1 MQRNFLRGLLIC
13 LIPTA
18 LFGAAAYFGTYR
30 KGIDLAGG
38 TILVYEVDLA
48 KTQAGKSPN
57 DAAAAEERG
66 LSSEDMQKLAESLK
80 RRIDPVDTKNVII
93 RPVGGSRIE
102 ILVPFSPGKKKDGKA
117 ADAGTE
123 DFVQEVKDL
132 VSRVGVLEFRILAN
146 DTDDKEAFEEAI
158 DQINNQYPADQ
169 AEKDAKA
176 GTPPP
181 PPRRSDYRV
190 SINGTDAENVK
201 YEWVELSKEERASLG
216 LSNGST
222 SSRWTQLSLARGKAV
237 PFGDN
242 NERGE
247 RGSFLLFS
255 RDFVEEAP
263 AKDEAGKE
271 VEYFILTRVS
281 DQDQV
286 KIGDSITMNAFPEQ
300 QNLDWSIGF
309 RFNAAGASKF
319 GQVTGRNRPT
329 AGQTV
334 RHLAAIL
341 DGKVVSAPQLNS
353 QITSSGQITGKFT
366 KDLVDR
372 MVYIFRSGALTA
384 ELKPNPVSENSV
396 GSTLGED
403 TKTKGLFAVGISF
416 GAVMLFMVGYYR
428 FAGIVACIALVINLL
443 LTVGF
448 MVAVNAAFTLAGL
461 AGIVLMLGMAVDA
474 NVLIYERLREE
485 REKGATLMAA
495 LRAGYDRALP
505 TIIDTHVASIFTAIV
520 LFVFG
525 NDNLKGFAVSLT
537 VGLIISLFTSLYVT
551 RLIFDYWH
559 HKRWLR
565 ELRMMKL
572 FSRPSINFMAIRKP
586 IFTATATVT
595 ILGLGLFL
603 FRGNNVL
610 NVDFRGGTVYGGRLA
625 EARGLGTIDGKPGFL
640 DLLSEKRQDEK
651 LKVKEVREVSA
662 DGVGGTNT
670 WEILYEG
677 EAKPVVVTFANKP
690 SGPDEVKERVRRLPD
705 VSVEQVKVTAMG
717 DDQIPTAQSK
727 SFTVRTTEK
736 EKELV
741 QAMLDRLLRDDNG
754 EPLMDLPKLE
764 KWETLDTTATLFFS
778 KPASVSY
785 VQSLLK
791 RTFKIKGREPNSGP
805 TFALTPVRS
814 PADTPERARED
825 ATSKFAKMTLDVAGN
840 TEFAALKDA
849 IEQHRLLNRPTAMAA
864 IGAFAPA
871 VLFAPK
877 ADEERIAL
885 DSILTELAD
894 AIESRPVPDRL
905 ETFDAALAQET
916 QSRALFAII
925 ASWIAILLYLWF
937 RFGSWTFG
945 LAAVL
950 CLVHDLCFTLGIIAA
965 CHYLHLMPVLGT
977 VFQIQDFKIDLAAV
991 AALLTLVGYSVN
1003 DTIVVFDRIREVR
1016 GKNPML
1022 TEQIINDSINQTLSR
1037 TILASLTVF
1046 LVVGVLYFFG
1056 GDGVHLFAFVMV
1068 VGVIVGTF
1076 SSIYVASPMLLMLG
1090 EGQPKKELE
1099 ESAKGGTLAKV

>member
-13 LIPTA
+13 LIPTV

-48 KTQAGKSPN
+48 KTQAGKSGS
-57 DAAAAEERG
+57 DSADTAERG
-66 LSSEDMQKLAESLK
+66 LSSEDMHRLAESLK

-102 ILVPFSPGKKKDGKA
+102 ILVPFTPGKKKKES
-117 ADAGTE
+117 GTE

-158 DQINNQYPADQ
+158 DLLNNKYPADQ

-181 PPRRSDYRV
+181 APPRSDYRV

-216 LSNGST
+216 LTNGSN
-222 SSRWTQLSLARGKAV
+222 SSRWQQMAAARGRAV

-247 RGSFLLFS
+247 RGSFVLYS
-255 RDFVEEAP
+255 RDFIKEVPTKE
-263 AKDEAGKE
+263 EAGKE

-281 DQDQV
+281 DMDQV
-286 KIGDSITMNAFPEQ
+286 KIGDSITLNAFPEQ

-329 AGQTV
+329 ANQTV

-353 QITSSGQITGKFT
+353 QITAQGQITGKFT

-403 TKTKGLFAVGISF
+403 TKTKGLFSVVLAF
-416 GAVMLFMVGYYR
+416 GAVMAFMIVYYR
-428 FAGIVACIALVINLL
+428 FAGIVACIALLINLL

-448 MVAVNAAFTLAGL
+448 MVSVNAAFTLAGL

-485 REKGATLMAA
+485 REKGATIMAA

-505 TIIDTHVASIFTAIV
+505 TIIDTHVSSIFTAIV

-559 HKRWLR
+559 HRRWLR

-572 FSRPSINFMAIRKP
+572 FSRPNIDFMKIRKP
-586 IFTATATVT
+586 IFVATATVT
-595 ILGLGLFL
+595 FLGLGLFL
-603 FRGNNVL
+603 ARGNNVL

-625 EARGLGTIDGKPGFL
+625 DARGLSAADGKPGLL
-640 DLLSEKRQDEK
+640 DLLAEKRQEEK
-651 LKVKEVREVSA
+651 LKVKEVRELSTESGGSA
-662 DGVGGTNT
+662 NT
-670 WEILYEG
+670 WEIVYE
-677 EAKPVVVTFANKP
+677 ADPKPIVVTFANKP
-690 SGPDEVKERVRRLPD
+690 SGADEVRERVRRLPD

-717 DDQIPTAQSK
+717 DDQLAPGQSK

-741 QAMLDRLLRDDNG
+741 QAMLDRLLRDDKG

-764 KWETLDTTATLFFS
+764 KWETRDMTATLTFT

-785 VQSLLK
+785 VQSLLNRIFAVK
-791 RTFKIKGREPNSGP
+791 NRKPNAGA
-805 TFALTPVRS
+805 TFALAPVRS
-814 PADTPERARED
+814 AADTPERARED
-825 ATSKFAKMTLDVAGN
+825 ATSKYTTMTLDISAN

-849 IEQHRLLNRPTAMAA
+849 VEVENLVGRFSNQAA
-864 IGAFAPA
+864 VGSIIGAVPF
-871 VLFAPK
+871 LK
-877 ADEERIAL
+877 KTNEEVKDRAAL
-885 DSILTELAD
+885 DDILTELAS
-894 AIESRPVPDRL
+894 AVESRPVPDRL
-905 ETFDAALAQET
+905 ETFDAALARET

-1016 GKNPML
+1016 GKNPLL
-1022 TEQIINDSINQTLSR
+1022 TEKIINDSINQTLSR

-1099 ESAKGGTLAKV
+1099 ESAKGQLAKV

>member
-1 MQRNFLRGLLIC
+1 MQRNFLRGLLFC
-13 LIPTA
+13 LIPTV
-18 LFGAAAYFGTYR
+18 LFGAAAWFGNYR

-48 KTQAGKSPN
+48 KTLAAKSG
-57 DAAAAEERG
+57 DTTDSTDESGQTG
-66 LSSEDMQKLAESLK
+66 LSSEAMQRLAESLK

-93 RPVGGSRIE
+93 RPVGGTRIE
-102 ILVPFSPGKKKDGKA
+102 ILVPFTPTSKKE
-117 ADAGTE
+117 AGTE

-146 DTDDKEAFEEAI
+146 DTDDKEGFEDAL
-158 DQINNQYPADQ
+158 DLVNNQYPADQ
-169 AEKDAKA
+169 ADKDAKT
-176 GTPPP
+176 GFPPP
-181 PPRRSDYRV
+181 APRRTDYTV
-190 SINGTDAENVK
+190 TVNETVAENVK
-201 YEWVELSKEERASLG
+201 YEWVELSKEERKSLG
-216 LSNGST
+216 LANGSE
-222 SSRWTQLSLARGKAV
+222 SSLWQQLAAARGKAI
-237 PFGDN
+237 PYN
-242 NERGE
+242 YTNERGE
-247 RGSFLLFS
+247 QATMLLFS
-255 RDFVEEAP
+255 RDFVEENP
-263 AKDEAGKE
+263 PKDELGKE
-271 VEYFILTRVS
+271 IEYFVLTRVS
-281 DQDQV
+281 SQDQV
-286 KIGDSITMNAFPEQ
+286 KIGGAITLNAFPEQ

-309 RFNAAGASKF
+309 TFNGAGANKF

-329 AGQTV
+329 PGTRV

-353 QITSSGQITGKFT
+353 QITARGQITGKFT
-366 KDLVDR
+366 KAEVDR

-396 GSTLGED
+396 GATLGED
-403 TKTKGLFAVGISF
+403 TKTKGLFSVGLAF
-416 GAVMLFMVGYYR
+416 GAVMIFMVIYYR
-428 FAGIVACIALVINLL
+428 FAGLVACTALIINLL

-448 MVAVNAAFTLAGL
+448 MVSVNAAFTLAGL

-495 LRAGYDRALP
+495 LRAGYERALP

-520 LFVFG
+520 LFIFG

-551 RLIFDYWH
+551 RLIFDYWYH
-559 HKRWLR
+559 RRWLR

-572 FSRPSINFMAIRKP
+572 FSRPNINFMALRKP
-586 IFTATATVT
+586 IFTLTALVTV
-595 ILGLGLFL
+595 LGLSLFL
-603 FRGNNVL
+603 YRGDDGL
-610 NVDFRGGTVYGGRLA
+610 NVDFRGGTVYGGRLT
-625 EARGLGTIDGKPGFL
+625 EARGMSARDGKPGL
-640 DLLSEKRQDEK
+640 IDLLSEKQQEDR
-651 LKVKEVREVSA
+651 LKVRDVRPITTPSGESA
-662 DGVGGTNT
+662 NT
-670 WEILYEG
+670 WEIEFEG
-677 EAKPVVVTFANKP
+677 DPKPVVVTFANRP
-690 SGPDEVKERVRRLPD
+690 SGADEVKERIRKLPD
-705 VSVEQVKVTAMG
+705 VSIEQVKVNAMG
-717 DDQIPTAQSK
+717 DDQLPAGESK

-754 EPLMDLPKLE
+754 QPLMDLPELT
-764 KWETLDTTATLFFS
+764 KWETLDTSATLYFT

-791 RTFKIKGREPNSGP
+791 RAFQLTGREPNSGP
-805 TFALTPVRS
+805 SFVLTPVRS
-814 PADTPERARED
+814 DPEKDPTERAQED
-825 ATSKFAKMTLDVAGN
+825 ATSKFKIMTLDVSVN
-840 TEFAALKDA
+840 TEFAGLVEA
-849 IEQHRLLNRPTAMAA
+849 IENHKMLSRPSVMAA
-864 IGAFAPA
+864 LGSFAPSVLYTTKA
-871 VLFAPK
+871 V
-877 ADEERIAL
+877 EERKAL
-885 DSILTELAD
+885 DSILTELKD
-894 AIESRPVPDRL
+894 AVESRPVPDRL
-905 ETFDAALAQET
+905 ETFDAALAKET
-916 QSRALFAII
+916 QSRALFAIV

-950 CLVHDLCFTLGIIAA
+950 CLVHDLCFTLGAIAI
-965 CHYLHLMPVLGT
+965 CHYLHLIPVLGT
-977 VFQIQDFKIDLAAV
+977 ILQIQDFKIDLAAV

-1016 GKNPML
+1016 GKNPL
-1022 TEQIINDSINQTLSR
+1022 LNEQIINDSVNQTLSR

-1076 SSIYVASPMLLMLG
+1076 SSIYVASPLLLILG
-1090 EGQPKKELE
+1090 EGQPKKELTE
-1099 ESAKGGTLAKV
+1099 EKKGVLAKV

>member
-13 LIPTA
+13 LIPTV

-38 TILVYEVDLA
+38 TILVYEVDLT
-48 KTQAGKSPN
+48 KTQAAKDGQP
-57 DAAAAEERG
+57 AAAGEERG

-93 RPVGGSRIE
+93 RPIGGSRIE
-102 ILVPFSPGKKKDGKA
+102 ILVPFTPTSKKA
-117 ADAGTE
+117 AGTE

-158 DQINNQYPADQ
+158 DQINNQYPTDQ
-169 AEKDAKA
+169 AEKDARA

-190 SINGTDAENVK
+190 SVNGTEAENVK
-201 YEWVELSKEERASLG
+201 YEWVELSKEERQSLG
-216 LSNGST
+216 LSNGSNT
-222 SSRWTQLSLARGKAV
+222 PLWQELSVARGKAV
-237 PFGDN
+237 PHSYT

-247 RGSFLLFS
+247 RASYLLFS
-255 RDFVEEAP
+255 RDFTKETPTKE
-263 AKDEAGKE
+263 EAGKE

-286 KIGDSITMNAFPEQ
+286 KIGGEITLNAFPEQ

-309 RFNAAGASKF
+309 NFNGAGASKF

-329 AGQTV
+329 SGQTV

-353 QITSSGQITGKFT
+353 QITSRGQITGKFT

-403 TKTKGLFAVGISF
+403 TKTKGLFSVALSF
-416 GAVMLFMVGYYR
+416 GAVMLFMVVYYR
-428 FAGIVACIALVINLL
+428 FAGIVACIALLINLL

-448 MVAVNAAFTLAGL
+448 MVSVNAAFTLAGL

-520 LFVFG
+520 LFIFG

-551 RLIFDYWH
+551 RLIFDYWYH
-559 HKRWLR
+559 RRWLR

-572 FSRPSINFMAIRKP
+572 FSRPNINFMGLRKP
-586 IFTATATVT
+586 IFTFTVIVT
-595 ILGLGLFL
+595 FLGLGLFL
-603 FRGNNVL
+603 VRGDAGL

-625 EARGLGTIDGKPGFL
+625 EARGLTNTDGKPGLL
-640 DLLSEKRQDEK
+640 DLLADKRQEQK
-651 LKVKEVREVSA
+651 LKIQDVRELVS
-662 DGVGGTNT
+662 DGAANSNT
-670 WEILYEG
+670 WEIFYEG
-677 EAKPVVVTFANKP
+677 DAKPVVVTFANKP
-690 SGPDEVKERVRRLPD
+690 SGPEEVKARVRKLPD

-717 DDQIPTAQSK
+717 DDQLPTGLSK

-741 QAMLDRLLRDDNG
+741 QAMLDRLLRDDAG
-754 EPLMDLPKLE
+754 EPLMDLPKLT
-764 KWETLDTTATLFFS
+764 KWETLDATATLTFS

-785 VQSLLK
+785 VQSLLV
-791 RTFKIKGREPNSGP
+791 RIFKIKGREPNSGP
-805 TFALTPVRS
+805 SFTLAPVRS
-814 PADTPERARED
+814 AADTPERKQED
-825 ATSKFAKMTLDVAGN
+825 ATSKFARMTLDVSAN
-840 TEFAALKDA
+840 TEFAALKEA
-849 IEQHRLLNRPTAMAA
+849 IEGHRLMSRPPVMAA
-864 IGAFAPA
+864 LGAFAPA
-871 VLFAPK
+871 VQYAPK
-877 ADEERIAL
+877 ADDDRAAL
-885 DSILTELAD
+885 DAILTELA
-894 AIESRPVPDRL
+894 AAVESRPVPDRL

-977 VFQIQDFKIDLAAV
+977 VLQIQDFKIDLAAV

-1016 GKNPML
+1016 GKNPLL
-1022 TEQIINDSINQTLSR
+1022 TEQMINDSVNQTLSR

-1076 SSIYVASPMLLMLG
+1076 SSIYVASPLLLLLG
-1090 EGQPKKELE
+1090 EGQPKKEVE
-1099 ESAKGGTLAKV
+1099 EPAKGQLAKV

>member
-18 LFGAAAYFGTYR
+18 LFGAAAFFGTYR

-38 TILVYEVDLA
+38 TILVYEVDLTKSQAA
-48 KTQAGKSPN
+48 KGSRDRA
-57 DAAAAEERG
+57 DADAEERG
-66 LSSEDMQKLAESLK
+66 LSREDMQKLAESLK

-93 RPVGGSRIE
+93 RPVGGTRIE
-102 ILVPFSPGKKKDGKA
+102 ILVPFTPTSKKA
-117 ADAGTE
+117 AGTE

-146 DTDDKEAFEEAI
+146 DTDDKEAFEDAI
-158 DQINNQYPADQ
+158 EQINNNYPAEQ
-169 AEKDAKA
+169 AEKDARN
-176 GTPPP
+176 GLPPP
-181 PPRRSDYRV
+181 SPRRSDYRV
-190 SINGTDAENVK
+190 TVNGTDAENVK
-201 YEWVELSKEERASLG
+201 YEWVELSKEERQSLG
-216 LSNGST
+216 LSNGSKT
-222 SSRWTQLSLARGKAV
+222 ALWQLLADSRGKAV
-237 PFGDN
+237 PQSYN

-247 RGSFLLFS
+247 RASYLLYS
-255 RDFVEEAP
+255 RDFKKETP
-263 AKDEAGKE
+263 AKDEVGKE

-281 DQDQV
+281 DLDQV
-286 KIGDSITMNAFPEQ
+286 RIGDNITLNAFPEQ
-300 QNLDWSIGF
+300 QNHDWSIGF
-309 RFNAAGASKF
+309 SFNAAGAAKF

-329 AGQTV
+329 SGQTV

-353 QITSSGQITGKFT
+353 QIIQRGQITGKFT

-403 TKTKGLFAVGISF
+403 TKTKGLFAIAVSF

-520 LFVFG
+520 LFIFG

-537 VGLIISLFTSLYVT
+537 VGLVISLFTSLYVT
-551 RLIFDYWH
+551 RLIFDFWY

-572 FSRPSINFMAIRKP
+572 FSRPNINFMAIRKP
-586 IFTATATVT
+586 IFALTAIVT
-595 ILGLGLFL
+595 LAGLGLFL
-603 FRGNNVL
+603 YRGDNVL
-610 NVDFRGGTVYGGRLA
+610 NVDFRGGTVYGGRLS
-625 EARGLGTIDGKPGFL
+625 EPYGLSATDGKPGLL
-640 DLLSEKRQDEK
+640 DLLSEKRQEEK
-651 LKVKEVREVSA
+651 LKVREVRELST
-662 DGVGGTNT
+662 DGTGGSNT
-670 WEILYEG
+670 WEIFYDNDI
-677 EAKPVVVTFANKP
+677 KPIVVTFANRP

-705 VSVEQVKVTAMG
+705 ISVEQVKVNAMG
-717 DDQIPTAQSK
+717 DDSLPFGLSK

-736 EKELV
+736 EKEVV
-741 QAMLDRLLRDDNG
+741 QAVLDRLFRNEQG
-754 EPLMDLPKLE
+754 EPLMDLPKLT
-764 KWETLDTTATLFFS
+764 KWETLDETVTLTFS

-791 RTFKIKGREPNSGP
+791 RIFKIKGREPNAGASF
-805 TFALTPVRS
+805 TLLPVRS
-814 PADTPERARED
+814 PADTPERAQED
-825 ATSKFAKMTLDVAGN
+825 ATSKFAKMTLDVSVN
-840 TEFAALKDA
+840 SEFAALKEA
-849 IEQHRLLNRPTAMAA
+849 IENEKVLARPDVMAA
-864 IGAFAPA
+864 VG
-871 VLFAPK
+871 VLGTATVDAPK
-877 ADEERIAL
+877 AETDRKAL
-885 DSILTELAD
+885 DAILTELAV
-894 AIESRPVPDRL
+894 AVESRPVPDRL

-916 QSRALFAII
+916 QNRALFAIL

-950 CLVHDLCFTLGIIAA
+950 CLIHDLCFTLGIIAA
-965 CHYLHLMPVLGT
+965 CHYLHLIPGFGT
-977 VFQIQDFKIDLAAV
+977 VLQIQDFKIDLAAV

-1022 TEQIINDSINQTLSR
+1022 TEQIINDSVNQTLSR

-1068 VGVIVGTF
+1068 VGVVVGTF
-1076 SSIYVASPMLLMLG
+1076 SSIYVASPLLLILG
-1090 EGQPKKELE
+1090 EGQPRKEAVE
-1099 ESAKGGTLAKV
+1099 ETKAALAKV

>member
-38 TILVYEVDLA
+38 TILVYEVDVN
-48 KTQAGKSPN
+48 KTQAGRGPR
-57 DAAAAEERG
+57 DASAGDAEERG

-93 RPVGGSRIE
+93 RPVGGNRIE
-102 ILVPFSPGKKKDGKA
+102 ILVPFTPTSKKE
-117 ADAGTE
+117 AGTE

-146 DTDDKEAFEEAI
+146 DTDDKEAYEEAME
-158 DQINNQYPADQ
+158 QVNNQYPADQ
-169 AEKDAKA
+169 ADKDAKA

-181 PPRRSDYRV
+181 GPRRSDYRV
-190 SINGTDAENVK
+190 TVNGTDAENVK

-216 LSNGST
+216 LQNGSAGGLWST
-222 SSRWTQLSLARGKAV
+222 LAAQRNRAV
-237 PFGDN
+237 PHSYN

-247 RGSFLLFS
+247 RASYLLFS
-255 RDFVEEAP
+255 RDFKKDNP

-271 VEYFILTRVS
+271 IEYFLLTRVS

-286 KIGDSITMNAFPEQ
+286 RIGDAITLNAFPEQ

-309 RFNAAGASKF
+309 NFNGAGASKF
-319 GQVTGRNRPT
+319 GAVTGRNRPT

-353 QITSSGQITGKFT
+353 QITGRGQITGKFT

-403 TKTKGLFAVGISF
+403 TKSKGLFSVVLAF

-428 FAGIVACIALVINLL
+428 FAGIVACVALMINLL

-485 REKGATLMAA
+485 REKGATIMAA

-505 TIIDTHVASIFTAIV
+505 TIIDTHVSSIFTAIV

-551 RLIFDYWH
+551 RLIFDFWY

-572 FSRPSINFMAIRKP
+572 FARPNINFMGIRKP
-586 IFTATATVT
+586 VFTLTAILTV
-595 ILGLGLFL
+595 LGLGLFL
-603 FRGNNVL
+603 ARGDNVL

-625 EARGLGTIDGKPGFL
+625 EAHGLTATDGKPGLL
-640 DLLSEKRQDEK
+640 DLLSEKRQEAK
-651 LKVKEVREVSA
+651 LKVKDVREVST
-662 DGVGGTNT
+662 DGAGSANT
-670 WEILYEG
+670 WEIFYEG
-677 EAKPVVVTFANKP
+677 DAKPVVVTFANKP
-690 SGPDEVKERVRRLPD
+690 GGPDDVKGRVGKLPD
-705 VSVEQVKVTAMG
+705 VSVEQVKVGAMG
-717 DDQIPTAQSK
+717 DDQLGIGQSK
-727 SFTVRTTEK
+727 SFTVRTTET

-741 QAMLDRLLRDDNG
+741 QVMLDRLLRNEKG
-754 EPLMDLPKLE
+754 EPLMDLPELK
-764 KWETLDTTATLFFS
+764 KWETLDGAATLTFS

-791 RTFKIKGREPNSGP
+791 RVFRIKGREPNSGP
-805 TFALTPVRS
+805 SFALSPVRS
-814 PADTPERARED
+814 AEGTPERAQEN
-825 ATSKFAKMTLDVAGN
+825 ATSKFATMALDVSVN

-849 IEQHRLLNRPTAMAA
+849 VESHKLLSRPNVMAA
-864 IGAFAPA
+864 IGGFAPA
-871 VLFAPK
+871 SLYSPK
-877 ADEERIAL
+877 AEDERVAIEG
-885 DSILTELAD
+885 ILAELRSAV
-894 AIESRPVPDRL
+894 ESRPVPDRL
-905 ETFDAALAQET
+905 ETFDAALAKET
-916 QSRALFAII
+916 QSRALFAIV
-925 ASWIAILLYLWF
+925 ASWIVILLYLWF

-945 LAAVL
+945 LAAVF
-950 CLVHDLCFTLGIIAA
+950 CLIHDLCFTLGAIAV
-965 CHYLHLMPVLGT
+965 CHYLHLLPVLGT
-977 VFQIQDFKIDLAAV
+977 AFQIQDFKIDLAAV

-1016 GKNPML
+1016 GKNPLL
-1022 TEQIINDSINQTLSR
+1022 TEQTINDSVNQTLSR
-1037 TILASLTVF
+1037 TVLASLTVF
-1046 LVVGVLYFFG
+1046 LVVGVLYWFG

-1076 SSIYVASPMLLMLG
+1076 SSIYVASPLLLIFG

-1099 ESAKGGTLAKV
+1099 EASKGGALAKV